1 MWVGETLTE
10 STQWLLSLLFDRRMS
25 SNLTS
30 GLDETQVKLLEEECI
45 LIDENDKRIGAASK
59 KTCHLLENIN
69 KGIS

>member
-1 MWVGETLTE
+1 
-10 STQWLLSLLFDRRMS
+10 MS

-45 LIDENDKRIGAASK
+45 LIDENNKRIGAASK